1 MTCCSLWTGHAAEWQ
16 TAHLHSFPLFQ
27 EELND
32 SQKQFQLLL
41 QELIPAN
48 IFLWFD
54 FTLLT
59 LALFC
64 LWLILFPSFSNKP
77 WAHSEGCLSKDW
89 LETWNCILVPQ
100 PRLNSTGSY
109 HHAAA
114 GLHCWWWLHQQQHRQ
129 WNGGCDTRQAV
140 PRARGGAT
148 HQWHQSSSGSAWLTD
163 WGGWGKAPARGP
175 PEEGATDA
183 QGGWAQDASL
193 LTLAPNTPGL
203 IQYCL
208 RWKSFQTKQTTDC
221 SIFFHSSLIT
231 EYSPI
236 NLIKT
241 LQSLFSS
248 GEFSPLFPK
257 NSFWMYCQER
267 AFSVLFQVAWNN
279 KELSLQLRSGCTI

>member
-1 MTCCSLWTGHAAEWQ
+1 MNQSSCRRADCTSA
-16 TAHLHSFPLFQ
+16 
-27 EELND
+27 
-32 SQKQFQLLL
+32 QLP
-41 QELIPAN
+41 LIPGRAERFSKT
-48 IFLWFD
+48 IPASDAGIDSSKYCPALTQWFD

-59 LALFC
+59 LVLFC
-64 LWLILFPSFSNKP
+64 LWLILFPSSSNKL
-77 WAHSEGCLSKDW
+77 WANSSGCLSKDW
-89 LETWNCILVPQ
+89 IETWNCIPVPQ

-114 GLHCWWWLHQQQHRQ
+114 GLHCWWWLHQRQHRQ
-129 WNGGCDTRQAV
+129 WNTGCDTRKAV
-140 PRARGGAT
+140 PTAQRGPHTSGTSPARA
-148 HQWHQSSSGSAWLTD
+148 QSGSRA
-163 WGGWGKAPARGP
+163 GEGEGKLLLAVLLRREPQR
-175 PEEGATDA
+175 A
-183 QGGWAQDASL
+183 QGGWARDASL
-193 LTLAPNTPGL
+193 LTLAPSTPGL

-208 RWKSFQTKQTTDC
+208 RWKSFQTNQTTDC

-236 NLIKT
+236 NLIKK

-267 AFSVLFQVAWNN
+267 AFSIVFQVAWNN